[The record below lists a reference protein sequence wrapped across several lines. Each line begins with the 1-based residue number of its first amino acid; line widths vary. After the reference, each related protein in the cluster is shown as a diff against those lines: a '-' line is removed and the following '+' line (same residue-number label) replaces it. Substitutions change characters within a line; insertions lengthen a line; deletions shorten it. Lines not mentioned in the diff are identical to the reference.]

1 MKSSFLTV
9 KAFEEWRYFYRNIK
23 ESFDLANIAVY
34 SENGAEY
41 IFVEDKK
48 VMIAPENFKL
58 VVLKGGLKG
67 YEGH

>member
-9 KAFEEWRYFYRNIK
+9 KAFEEWQYFCGKIK
-23 ESFDLANIAVY
+23 ESFELANIAVH

-41 IFVEDKK
+41 IFIEDKK
-48 VMIAPENFKL
+48 GRIVPENFKL
-58 VVLKGGLKG
+58 VVPKGGLKG